1 MCVKAL
7 ENRLEGLSGN
17 MLIRYAGLDKND
29 IVNGKGFCV
38 SFWTQYCPH
47 KCKGCHNPETWSET
61 GGLLI
66 EYDNLLKEILQAISA
81 NGILRNFSLLGGEPL
96 CEENIDLIE
105 KLIKD
110 IKQQYPNILIYCWT
124 GYRFEDLRQKYKN
137 VLQDIDVLIDGKFIL
152 EQRDITL
159 KWRGSSNQ
167 RVIDCKKSLAENK
180 IILKED

>member
-1 MCVKAL
+1 MRIANIK
-7 ENRLEGLSGN
+7 
-17 MLIRYAGLDKND
+17 YND
-29 IVNGKGFCV
+29 IVDGDGVCV
-38 SFWTQYCPH
+38 SVWFQGCPY
-47 KCKGCHNPETWSET
+47 KCKGCHNPETWSRT

-124 GYRFEDLRQKYKN
+124 GYRFEDLRQKYRN
-137 VLQDIDVLIDGKFIL
+137 VLQYIDVLIDGKFIL
-152 EQRDITL
+152 GQRDVTL
-159 KWRGSSNQ
+159 KLRGSSNQ

-180 IILKED
+180 VILKED

>member
-1 MCVKAL
+1 M
-7 ENRLEGLSGN
+7 ENN

-38 SFWTQYCPH
+38 SFWAQYCPH
-47 KCKGCHNPETWSET
+47 RCKGCHNPETWSET

-124 GYRFEDLRQKYKN
+124 GYKFEDLRQKYKN
-137 VLQDIDVLIDGKFIL
+137 VLQDIDVLIDGKFL
-152 EQRDITL
+152 RTWTSITEAAREL
-159 KWRGSSNQ
+159 SLHDSKISN
-167 RVIDCKKSLAENK
+167 VCKGIRKSTGGFIWK
-180 IILKED
+180 YVD

>member
-1 MCVKAL
+1 
-7 ENRLEGLSGN
+7 

-66 EYDNLLKEILQAISA
+66 EYDNLLKEILQAIPA

-167 RVIDCKKSLAENK
+167 R
-180 IILKED
+180 ILTKEDIHGEIEKRKKFIRTTAATGFATRIKK

>member
-159 KWRGSSNQ
+159 KWRGSTNQ

>member
-1 MCVKAL
+1 M
-7 ENRLEGLSGN
+7 ENNTLV
-17 MLIRYAGLDKND
+17 RYAGLDKND